1 VFEIGHSLREARERQ
16 GLGYPEIE
24 LATKIRS
31 KYIRALE
38 EEDFT
43 AIPGDAYIRGFLRT
57 YAEYLGLD
65 GDVYVDEY
73 ASRFITSWRDEL
85 PPKPERRRVR
95 RTRERPIERKAVLI
109 ALAGVVVITALVF
122 AAWQLPGSSAN
133 SPGTGTGTGQKQQKQ
148 NHAAAPRQLVLHG
161 QGSGTYVEVR
171 RTSASGKVDLQGTVG
186 AGEIDR
192 LDGQRFYLLVR
203 RPASLRVTLNGRA
216 VALPAVHNLRVLVTP
231 TRTTRL
237 RG

>member
-1 VFEIGHSLREARERQ
+1 VFEIGNSLREARERQ

-24 LATKIRS
+24 LATKIRA

-85 PPKPERRRVR
+85 PPRPERRRIRTGER
-95 RTRERPIERKAVLI
+95 RLERRVVLLV
-109 ALAGVVVITALVF
+109 LAGIVLVAVLVF
-122 AAWQLPGSSAN
+122 AAFSIPGSSTHV
-133 SPGTGTGTGQKQQKQ
+133 PGLGKKQRQKTARA
-148 NHAAAPRQLVLHG
+148 HQLVLRG
-161 QGSGTYVEVR
+161 VGRGTYVEVR
-171 RTSASGKVDLQGTVG
+171 RSRASGPVDLQATVEPG
-186 AGEIDR
+186 QIDR
-192 LDGQRFYLLVR
+192 LPGSRFYLLVR
-203 RPASLRVTLNGRA
+203 SPAGIRVTLDGRA
-216 VALPAVHNLRVLVTP
+216 VSLPAGHNGRFLVTP
-231 TRTTRL
+231 RRTTRL

>member
-24 LATKIRS
+24 LATKIRA

-43 AIPGDAYIRGFLRT
+43 SIPGDAYIRGFLRS

-65 GDVYVDEY
+65 GDIYVDEY

-85 PPKPERRRVR
+85 PPRRERRKI
-95 RTRERPIERKAVLI
+95 RTRERPIERRTVLLVLAGI
-109 ALAGVVVITALVF
+109 ALVAILVF
-122 AAWQLPGSSAN
+122 AAFSIPGSSTHV
-133 SPGTGTGTGQKQQKQ
+133 PGVGGGKQK
-148 NHAAAPRQLVLHG
+148 HSASARRLVLHG
-161 QGSGTYVEVR
+161 IGHGTYVEVR
-171 RTSASGKVDLQGTVG
+171 HNSRSGKLGWSGTVEP
-186 AGEIDR
+186 GETDTISGDH
-192 LDGQRFYLLVR
+192 FYLLVR
-203 RPASLRVTLNGRA
+203 EPAGLHITLDGRA
-216 VALPAVHNLRVLVTP
+216 VALPAVHNLSVHVTP
-231 TRTTRL
+231 QRTTRL

>member
-1 VFEIGHSLREARERQ
+1 MFEIGNSLREARERQ

-24 LATKIRS
+24 LATKIRG

-43 AIPGDAYIRGFLRT
+43 SIPGDAYIRGFLRS

-73 ASRFITSWRDEL
+73 ASRFLTSWRDDV
-85 PPKPERRRVR
+85 PPKREKLRIRRP
-95 RTRERPIERKAVLI
+95 RERPVERRAVLLVLAGI
-109 ALAGVVVITALVF
+109 ALVTALVF
-122 AAWQLPGSSAN
+122 VAWRYGGTTPGA
-133 SPGTGTGTGQKQQKQ
+133 PAGHTQRKQ
-148 NHAAAPRQLVLHG
+148 NHLVARRLVLRG
-161 QGSGTYVEVR
+161 VGRGTYVEVR
-171 RTSASGKVDLQGTVG
+171 RNKASGKVDLQGTVG

-192 LDGQRFYLLVR
+192 LAGSRFYLLVR
-203 RPASLRVTLNGRA
+203 RPAGLRITLNGRH
-216 VALPAVHNLRVLVTP
+216 VALPAAHNLKVLVTP
-231 TRTTRL
+231 QRTTRL

>member
-1 VFEIGHSLREARERQ
+1 MFEIGNSLREARERQ

-24 LATKIRS
+24 LATKIRA

-43 AIPGDAYIRGFLRT
+43 SIPGDAYIRGFLRT

-85 PPKPERRRVR
+85 PPRPERRRIR
-95 RTRERPIERKAVLI
+95 SRERPVERRAVLLV
-109 ALAGVVVITALVF
+109 LAGIVLVAGLVF
-122 AAWQLPGSSAN
+122 AAFRLPGSS
-133 SPGTGTGTGQKQQKQ
+133 SHTPGLRTKQKQQR
-148 NHAAAPRQLVLHG
+148 NSAPARQLVLRG
-161 QGSGTYVEVR
+161 VGRGTYVEVR
-171 RTSASGKVDLQGTVG
+171 HNSRSGKLGLSGTVE
-186 AGEIDR
+186 AGETDTIPGD
-192 LDGQRFYLLVR
+192 RFYLLVR
-203 RPASLRVTLNGRA
+203 TPAGLRVTLDGRA
-216 VALPAVHNLRVLVTP
+216 VALPAVHNLQVFVTP
-231 TRTTRL
+231 RRTTRL

>member
-1 VFEIGHSLREARERQ
+1 VFEIGNSLREARERQ

-24 LATKIRS
+24 LATKIRG

-43 AIPGDAYIRGFLRT
+43 SVPGDAYIRGFLRT

-85 PPKPERRRVR
+85 PPRPERRRIPR
-95 RTRERPIERKAVLI
+95 RTRPLERRAVVLL
-109 ALAGVVVITALVF
+109 LAGIVGVTALIF
-122 AAWQLPGSSAN
+122 AAFRLPGSSTHV
-133 SPGTGTGTGQKQQKQ
+133 PGLGTNHTRHQKS
-148 NHAAAPRQLVLHG
+148 APTHQLVLRG
-161 QGSGTYVEVR
+161 VGRGTYVEVR
-171 RTSASGKVDLQGTVG
+171 RNKASGKVDLQATVE
-186 AGEIDR
+186 AGQSDR
-192 LDGQRFYLLVR
+192 IPGDHFYLLVR
-203 RPASLRVTLNGRA
+203 KPAGVHITLDGRV
-216 VALPAVHNLRVLVTP
+216 VALPAVHNGRYLITP
-231 TRTTRL
+231 QRTTRL

>member
-1 VFEIGHSLREARERQ
+1 MFEIGNSLREARERQ

-24 LATKIRS
+24 LATKIRA

-85 PPKPERRRVR
+85 PPRPERRRI
-95 RTRERPIERKAVLI
+95 RTRERRLERRAVLLV
-109 ALAGVVVITALVF
+109 LAGIVLVTVLVF
-122 AAWQLPGSSAN
+122 AAWQIPGSSTHV
-133 SPGTGTGTGQKQQKQ
+133 PGLGKKQHRKT
-148 NHAAAPRQLVLHG
+148 APAHQLVLRG
-161 QGSGTYVEVR
+161 VGRGTYVEVR
-171 RTSASGKVDLQGTVG
+171 RSRASGPVDLQATVEPG
-186 AGEIDR
+186 QIDR
-192 LDGQRFYLLVR
+192 LPGSRFYLLVR
-203 RPASLRVTLNGRA
+203 SPAGVRVTLDGRA
-216 VALPAVHNLRVLVTP
+216 VSLPAGHNGRFLVTP
-231 TRTTRL
+231 RRTTRL

>member
-1 VFEIGHSLREARERQ
+1 VFEIGDSLREARERQ

-65 GDVYVDEY
+65 GDIYVEEY
-73 ASRFITSWRDEL
+73 ASRFLTSWRDEL
-85 PPKPERRRVR
+85 PPRPQRRRVR
-95 RTRERPIERKAVLI
+95 PHQRRIERRAVVLVLAGI
-109 ALAGVVVITALVF
+109 ALVTALVF
-122 AAWQLPGSSAN
+122 VAWRYGGSS
-133 SPGTGTGTGQKQQKQ
+133 SQVPGLGTGQKKQQR
-148 NHAAAPRQLVLHG
+148 AAARQLVLRG
-161 QGSGTYVEVR
+161 VGRGTYVEVR
-171 RTSASGKVDLQGTVG
+171 HNGRTGKLGLSGTVEP
-186 AGEIDR
+186 GETDTIPGDH
-192 LDGQRFYLLVR
+192 FYLLVR
-203 RPASLRVTLNGRA
+203 RPSGLRVTLGGRA

-231 TRTTRL
+231 LRTTRL

>member
-1 VFEIGHSLREARERQ
+1 VFEIGNSLREARERQ

-24 LATKIRS
+24 LATKIRA

-43 AIPGDAYIRGFLRT
+43 SIPGDAYIRGFLRS

-85 PPKPERRRVR
+85 PPRPERRRI
-95 RTRERPIERKAVLI
+95 RTRERRLERRAVLLV
-109 ALAGVVVITALVF
+109 LAGIVLLGVLVF
-122 AAWQLPGSSAN
+122 AAWQIPGSSTHV
-133 SPGTGTGTGQKQQKQ
+133 PGLGKKQ
-148 NHAAAPRQLVLHG
+148 HRHSAATSQLVLHG
-161 QGSGTYVEVR
+161 VGRGTYVEVR
-171 RTSASGKVDLQGTVG
+171 RIKASGKVDLQATVE
-186 AGEIDR
+186 AGQIDR
-192 LDGQRFYLLVR
+192 IPGSRFYLLVR
-203 RPASLRVTLNGRA
+203 TPAGLRVTLDGRA

-231 TRTTRL
+231 NRTTRL

>member
-1 VFEIGHSLREARERQ
+1 VFEIGNSLREARERQ

-24 LATKIRS
+24 LATKIRA

-85 PPKPERRRVR
+85 PPRPERRRIRTGER
-95 RTRERPIERKAVLI
+95 RLERRAVLLV
-109 ALAGVVVITALVF
+109 LAGIVLVAVLVF
-122 AAWQLPGSSAN
+122 AAFSIPGSSTHV
-133 SPGTGTGTGQKQQKQ
+133 PGLGKKQRQKT
-148 NHAAAPRQLVLHG
+148 APAHQLVLRG
-161 QGSGTYVEVR
+161 VGRGTYVEVR
-171 RTSASGKVDLQGTVG
+171 RSRASGPVDLQATVEPG
-186 AGEIDR
+186 QIDR
-192 LDGQRFYLLVR
+192 LPGSRFYLLVR
-203 RPASLRVTLNGRA
+203 SPAGVRVTLDGRA
-216 VALPAVHNLRVLVTP
+216 VSLPAGHNGRFLVTP
-231 TRTTRL
+231 RRTTRL